1 MKKEFTK
8 KYIIDNKGCYDI
20 NQVNSLSFINNTEI
34 TILDIINSE
43 MPTKDKIWF
52 LFKKSDLTLD
62 QKKELSYLLA
72 ENVSHIYNERYPS
85 DNRVKDCIKAI
96 KDFNNNPITKEKLL
110 EFRRAAADA
119 ADAAADTAD
128 AAYAADAADAAA
140 DTADAA
146 YAADAA
152 DAAYAAAY
160 AAAAAAYAADA
171 AAYAAYAADAAA
183 AYAADAAAADAAAK
197 NQKNQQL
204 INIIIDF
211 INKQF

>member
-128 AAYAADAADAAA
+128 AAYAADAADAA
-140 DTADAA
+140 
-146 YAADAA
+146 
-152 DAAYAAAY
+152 YAAAY
-160 AAAAAAYAADA
+160 AA
-171 AAYAAYAADAAA
+171 AAA